1 MPDVWSKSMW
11 KVKSVIEND
20 IMKILW
26 DVCIQVDKQIEHQNS
41 DFVVVEKNTKNVW

>member
-1 MPDVWSKSMW
+1 ML

-26 DVCIQVDKQIEHQNS
+26 DVCIQVDRKIEHRRP
-41 DFVVVEKNTKNVW
+41 DFVVVEKNAKNV